1 MSTVGEQ
8 AQGQTSLMGRLFRR
22 ISAWFAKI
30 SRKIRE
36 LFSPKG
42 NPQSVADAAS
52 DGVTL
57 GSIMEHA
64 QVEAEKST
72 TTPSDHS
79 TDGEAT
85 SSEASKKGYEP
96 QVLLG
101 SLQTMIA
108 TPPVPV
114 EAPRE
119 PESVE
124 VQSYSEADR
133 YEEEY
138 VPKIK
143 PKPSPPLPKEH
154 RDLVRRLVR
163 AGKRKEAAQQLEEL
177 GYLFPEV
184 STRGKYIVVKYRGRD
199 GYLYAARIKYKA

>member
-1 MSTVGEQ
+1 MGEQ
-8 AQGQTSLMGRLFRR
+8 TQGQTSLMGRLFKR

-36 LFSPKG
+36 LFSPPTKV
-42 NPQSVADAAS
+42 NPQSVADAAGG
-52 DGVTL
+52 GVTL
-57 GSIMEHA
+57 GSIMEHT
-64 QVEAEKST
+64 QMEAEKSVAA
-72 TTPSDHS
+72 PSEHS

-85 SSEASKKGYEP
+85 SSEPSRNEYEP
-96 QVLLG
+96 SVLLG

-114 EAPRE
+114 EAPSD
-119 PESVE
+119 PENAKT
-124 VQSYSEADR
+124 QNYSEEDR
-133 YEEEY
+133 DKEEY

-163 AGKRKEAAQQLEEL
+163 AGKRREAAQQLEEL

>member
-1 MSTVGEQ
+1 MGEQ

-36 LFSPKG
+36 LFSPPKT
-42 NPQSVADAAS
+42 NPQSVAETAS
-52 DGVTL
+52 RGVTL

-72 TTPSDHS
+72 ATSFDPSIE
-79 TDGEAT
+79 GEAKT
-85 SSEASKKGYEP
+85 SEASKNGYEP

-114 EAPRE
+114 EAPSQ
-119 PESVE
+119 PENVE
-124 VQSYSEADR
+124 TQSYSEADR
-133 YEEEY
+133 DEEEY

-154 RDLVRRLVR
+154 KDMVRKLVR
-163 AGKRKEAAQQLEEL
+163 AGKRREAAQQLEEL